1 MWAAGDGRG
10 FFGRGVSGRLTFAFI
25 LLVFVAELVASTTR

>member
-1 MWAAGDGRG
+1 MWAAGDDRG

-25 LLVFVAELVASTTR
+25 LLIFVAELVASTAR